1 MGQFQLAGTIAG
13 GFVGQGLPVGDLTLV
28 EQGGQSYLI
37 ATANDGVSTASWTVG
52 GAGNPAYAG
61 PPSQASGAHAL
72 TFGANTYTI
81 TQANLDR
88 FLDDTSGGGVGILQ
102 VTAASG
108 MIHPA
113 AATRSGDYLVVADP
127 FGNSNELISYDISS
141 GTPVQRATSNPEE
154 RASVLAQ
161 GSHGGADLLFSA
173 SDSSDDVSAW
183 LVNSNGTLTKRD
195 DAPDGIGI
203 SQPKTLATVDIGGK
217 KFLVVGSSG
226 SNSLTVLEVD
236 PAGGLTLRDHVLDS
250 LDTRFGTIQQLEVIE
265 HEGRSILLAAGTDGG
280 LTALTLLPSGRLVV
294 LDTIIDTVS
303 INLENIDHVSA
314 MMTGDTL
321 DVFVSSV
328 ASASLTHLQMDLS
341 GVASPIIG
349 NSADN
354 TLTGTSADDM
364 IAGEIGDDTLSGSA
378 GDDILHDGAGQDVM
392 TGGTG
397 SDLFVLSADGDA
409 DTITDF
415 EVGVDRLDLSDWS
428 FLYSAASI
436 SQTQTATG
444 VILEFRD
451 EVLTL
456 HSQNG
461 QPIDIS

>member
-1 MGQFQLAGTIAG
+1 M
-13 GFVGQGLPVGDLTLV
+13 
-28 EQGGQSYLI
+28 
-37 ATANDGVSTASWTVG
+37 
-52 GAGNPAYAG
+52 
-61 PPSQASGAHAL
+61 
-72 TFGANTYTI
+72 
-81 TQANLDR
+81 
-88 FLDDTSGGGVGILQ
+88 
-102 VTAASG
+102 
-108 MIHPA
+108 
-113 AATRSGDYLVVADP
+113 
-127 FGNSNELISYDISS
+127 
-141 GTPVQRATSNPEE
+141 
-154 RASVLAQ
+154 
-161 GSHGGADLLFSA
+161 
-173 SDSSDDVSAW
+173 
-183 LVNSNGTLTKRD
+183 
-195 DAPDGIGI
+195 
-203 SQPKTLATVDIGGK
+203 
-217 KFLVVGSSG
+217 
-226 SNSLTVLEVD
+226 TVLEVD

-461 QPIDIS
+461 QPNDISSWPSSYLLNIDRPYQGTFTAPDLMTGSNNGETLKGGTGINRIFGMGGDDIITGGPGADHLDGGTGKDLSLIHI